1 MITRISQWLIDRIS
15 EVESALFRLAS
26 AVLFA
31 IAQGMSFPCSRWFYE
46 QCTETPHVA
55 LLFAIVS
62 EAVGGY
68 AGFTLMERIT
78 ANARERAGYRKR
90 PIWLAGV
97 ATAISIVYEGFL
109 VWAYTHR
116 FYKNVPLLTKLKI
129 PSLAMLAGVAYAL
142 SLIGV
147 LVAGIE
153 AQTVAVQHAIAR
165 RKESGQSKAQA
176 GTSEVRVGAPEDMG
190 KLAPQTAPAAELVPP
205 EAEVPAKIL
214 ELDELPPHIL
224 AQIPVSTAEGPQP
237 IEPQQSAPV
246 TQETPAEHIETDGGP
261 ADLTRAELTPM
272 VLQLV
277 ADHPELDHKPTAI
290 CRTLGLPLSKR
301 TMVGRILKGRG
312 GEVRNGST

>member
-1 MITRISQWLIDRIS
+1 MITRISKWLVDRIS

-26 AVLFA
+26 AILFA
-31 IAQGMSFPCSRWFYE
+31 IAQAMSFPCSRWFYE
-46 QCTETPHVA
+46 QCTETPYVA

-68 AGFTLMERIT
+68 AGFTLMERVT

-90 PIWLAGV
+90 PIWLAGI

-116 FYKNVPLLTKLKI
+116 FYRNVPLLAKLKI
-129 PSLAMLAGVAYAL
+129 PPLAMLAGVAYAL

-153 AQTVAVQHAIAR
+153 AQTIAVQHAITR

-176 GTSEVRVGAPEDMG
+176 DTSEGTGEPMAQVASTVEPV
-190 KLAPQTAPAAELVPP
+190 LP
-205 EAEVPAKIL
+205 EAKVPAKIL

-224 AQIPVSTAEGPQP
+224 AQIPVSTAAGPQLT
-237 IEPQQSAPV
+237 ESQQPAPV
-246 TQETPAEHIETDGGP
+246 VQEAPAEHIETNGPP
-261 ADLTRAELTPM
+261 ADLTRAELTPII
-272 VLQLV
+272 LQLI
-277 ADHPELDHKPTAI
+277 ADRPELDHKPTAI
-290 CRTLGLPLSKR
+290 CRILGLPLSKR
-301 TMVGRILKGRG
+301 TTVGRILKSR